1 MQLGH
6 TSIQVQ
12 QWPVNAP
19 LSASRA
25 GIIKIPSV
33 YTENSRKGRRGAIP
47 SRGVH
52 ISRISGLHSPSK
64 GTPDAGDDKVGPL
77 FLAPASSLPTSQ
89 QAQGTKAAPS
99 SSPPHGPPRG
109 DAPCPSCGSGVL
121 LPPLR
126 CGQHQGMAKLLK
138 GSFRSSAN
146 GAWLP
151 NTISKEGRKLQED
164 TQRAP
169 TAMAQTRGAP
179 TYLHDPAEDGG
190 VVHRAAVPPALPK
203 LVLALLDGAAG
214 PLADEHHVL
223 LVELAQLALPGGQPR
238 QLAADGLGAD
248 DVHLGPLDGVHG
260 QRPAGRE
267 GRPTGGCRGRPQ
279 HLSPAKLPKAGRVSA
294 VSCLPPC
301 CARQEPCSG
310 GEHGLLPNPN

>member
-33 YTENSRKGRRGAIP
+33 YTENIRKGRRGAIP

-52 ISRISGLHSPSK
+52 ISRISGLHSLSK
-64 GTPDAGDDKVGPL
+64 GTPDAGDDNVGPL

-126 CGQHQGMAKLLK
+126 CGQHQGMEKLLK

-151 NTISKEGRKLQED
+151 NTHSKEGRKLQGD

-169 TAMAQTRGAP
+169 TAAAPRGA
-179 TYLHDPAEDGG
+179 
-190 VVHRAAVPPALPK
+190 
-203 LVLALLDGAAG
+203 
-214 PLADEHHVL
+214 
-223 LVELAQLALPGGQPR
+223 
-238 QLAADGLGAD
+238 
-248 DVHLGPLDGVHG
+248 
-260 QRPAGRE
+260 
-267 GRPTGGCRGRPQ
+267 
-279 HLSPAKLPKAGRVSA
+279 
-294 VSCLPPC
+294 
-301 CARQEPCSG
+301 
-310 GEHGLLPNPN
+310 LLPIFMTRPKTEVLSTVLQFHLRCRNWYWHSLMALRAPSPMNTMCSW

>member
-99 SSPPHGPPRG
+99 SSPPHGPPGEMPPAPAAAQVCCCLRSGAGNTRAWKSSLKRALGAALTGLGSQTQFQRKGESCRG
-109 DAPCPSCGSGVL
+109 TPSVPPPPWPKRGVL
-121 LPPLR
+121 LPIFMTRPKTEVLSTVLQFHLR
-126 CGQHQGMAKLLK
+126 CRNWYWHSLMAL
-138 GSFRSSAN
+138 
-146 GAWLP
+146 
-151 NTISKEGRKLQED
+151 
-164 TQRAP
+164 RAP
-169 TAMAQTRGAP
+169 
-179 TYLHDPAEDGG
+179 
-190 VVHRAAVPPALPK
+190 
-203 LVLALLDGAAG
+203 
-214 PLADEHHVL
+214 
-223 LVELAQLALPGGQPR
+223 
-238 QLAADGLGAD
+238 
-248 DVHLGPLDGVHG
+248 
-260 QRPAGRE
+260 
-267 GRPTGGCRGRPQ
+267 
-279 HLSPAKLPKAGRVSA
+279 SPMNTM
-294 VSCLPPC
+294 
-301 CARQEPCSG
+301 CSW
-310 GEHGLLPNPN
+310 